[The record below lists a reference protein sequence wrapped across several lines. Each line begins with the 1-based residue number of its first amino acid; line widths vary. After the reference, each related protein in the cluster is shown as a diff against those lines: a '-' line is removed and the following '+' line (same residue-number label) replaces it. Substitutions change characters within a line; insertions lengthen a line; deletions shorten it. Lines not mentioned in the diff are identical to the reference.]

1 MKAPLWI
8 LVAVLAALPAAAQPA
23 DQAPAQVDV
32 SDLVRALR
40 KRPAVSSNQSP
51 SSVETSILP
60 TLSYNPAFGFGFG
73 AVFSASARRGGES
86 SGVSSL
92 QASAS
97 FTTQKQLLTAVRA
110 DVGSRD
116 DQWRL
121 LADLRF
127 YKGLQRTHGLGSDT
141 AEDPSVSLDYYLTR
155 TYATFYRK
163 VAGPLRLGAGYHLD
177 DYNGI
182 KPSDIDDVN
191 GTGTLASG
199 VSANALIDTRDNALN
214 ASRGVYA
221 RASYYAFPESL
232 GSDSSWQASQF
243 EGRAYADLP
252 SERRQ
257 VLAFWGLAWLTA
269 SGDPPYF
276 NLPSVGWD
284 TYGRTAR
291 GYPAGRFRGRDWV
304 YGEAEYRVDLL
315 RNGLLGAVGF
325 VNASTLSDGGGEYG
339 SWAPG
344 GGGGFRIKLDK
355 RYGTNIAVDFGFG
368 RGSNGIWFG
377 LNEAF

>member
-1 MKAPLWI
+1 MKRTPWLIIA
-8 LVAVLAALPAAAQPA
+8 LVAACPATSVAQQP
-23 DQAPAQVDV
+23 PQVDI
-32 SDLVRALR
+32 SDLVRTLL
-40 KRPAVSSNQSP
+40 KRPAVSTNQSP
-51 SSVETSILP
+51 SAVDTSILP

-73 AVFSASARRGGES
+73 AIFSASSRRGGEA
-86 SGVSSL
+86 SGVSSI
-92 QASAS
+92 QASAA

-121 LADLRF
+121 MGDARF
-127 YKGLQRTHGLGSDT
+127 YKGLQRTYGLGSDRP
-141 AEDPSVSLDYYLTR
+141 EDPSLLVNYYWTR
-155 TYATFYRK
+155 GYATLYRK
-163 VAGPLRLGAGYHLD
+163 IAGPLRIGAGYHLD
-177 DYNGI
+177 YYTGI
-182 KPSDIDDVN
+182 KPSDLDDIE

-221 RASYYAFPESL
+221 RASYYSFPESL
-232 GSDSSWQASQF
+232 GSDSTWHASQF
-243 EGRAYADLP
+243 EGRAYAALP

-257 VLAFWGLAWLTA
+257 VLAFWSLAWLTA

-284 TYGRTAR
+284 TYGRTGR

-304 YGEAEYRVDLL
+304 YTEAEYRLDLT
-315 RNGLLGAVGF
+315 RNGLLGAVAF
-325 VNASTLSDGGGEYG
+325 VNASTLSDDSGRFG

-344 GGGGFRIKLDK
+344 GGAGVRFKLSK
-355 RYGTNIAVDFGFG
+355 RHGTNLALDVGFG
-368 RGSNGIWFG
+368 RSSNGVWFG